1 MEVLDKYLDDKQVF
15 DFFNNPTIFDD
26 KKKAVMKSIA
36 DAERFSSYT
45 LNLLNLVID
54 KKRTSILKEIVKEFE
69 ELYNEITD
77 TEIAIVTSAIKIS
90 TEQLAQIAK
99 KIQSM
104 SGAKNVRMKNVVDE
118 SLIAGFMV
126 RYGKDGSRFID
137 LSVKGQLDRIAAEI
151 NLVDQAA
158 FA

>member
-1 MEVLDKYLDDKQVF
+1 
-15 DFFNNPTIFDD
+15 
-26 KKKAVMKSIA
+26 MKSIA